1 MDILKKAKRRCEAL
15 DDTLRADAR
24 AHAEKGEGAR
34 SEKETRPPKGRGDLD
49 DYIFRFNLEKPVS
62 ER

>member
-1 MDILKKAKRRCEAL
+1 M